1 MKHTTIGKQLL
12 ALACALL
19 LAASLLPPAVTA
31 YAAATV
37 PATPDTAADGA
48 KTGEAKTD
56 AEPET
61 KTDGAK
67 ADAKTDDKKPDDT
80 KTETKPGDT
89 KPETNKQTAEELRK
103 EYDRLQQ
110 EINGKR
116 QEMDSLKTEL
126 AQIKN
131 QKATTQ
137 QQKNVLDQRNAA
149 LQGEINL
156 LEAQIDVT
164 NRSISANET
173 LEQRQTDLFHRQIR
187 MEEEQGTV
195 SYWSVLFK
203 ATSFSDLVSRIDFIN
218 EIVRYNKQVINDLRR
233 TRQELAQDK
242 AALEQQNEAL
252 AASKKEL
259 EGQISESMRM
269 LAEYIKT
276 EEGKQAEYDAIKAE
290 EEALDGLI
298 AAAEAKARELG
309 LDEIAGTVGGY
320 AWPCSSIRWITSM
333 FGGRQSPG
341 GIGSTNHKGVDIGTP
356 MGTPVLAA
364 KAGTVTWASWNGGYG
379 NCVIINHGKGNS
391 TLYGHLSGYNVSV
404 GDQVSQGQVIA
415 YSGNTGNSTGPH
427 LHFGI
432 MEGDTWID
440 PLNYLTGWH
449 YNG

>member
-1 MKHTTIGKQLL
+1 MRHITLWKKAL
-12 ALACALL
+12 ALLCALL

-31 YAAATV
+31 YASATV
-37 PATPDTAADGA
+37 PATPDTAAD
-48 KTGEAKTD
+48 
-56 AEPET
+56 
-61 KTDGAK
+61 
-67 ADAKTDDKKPDDT
+67 DT
-80 KTETKPGDT
+80 KTGDT
-89 KPETNKQTAEELRK
+89 KMDMKADSANQDAEELRK

-110 EINGKR
+110 EINDKR
-116 QEMDSLKTEL
+116 QEMDSLKNEL
-126 AQIKN
+126 TQIKN
-131 QKATTQ
+131 QKADTQ
-137 QQKNVLDQRNAA
+137 KQKNVLDQRNAA

-156 LEAQIDVT
+156 LEEQIDVT
-164 NRSISANET
+164 SRSISANET
-173 LEQRQTDLFHRQIR
+173 LEQHQTELFHQQIR

-218 EIVRYNKQVINDLRR
+218 EIVRYNKQVIEDLRQ
-233 TRQELAQDK
+233 TRQELADDK
-242 AALEQQNEAL
+242 AALEEQNEAL
-252 AASKKEL
+252 ASSKKEL

-269 LAEYIKT
+269 LAEYVKT

-309 LDEIAGTVGGY
+309 MDEIAGTVGGY

-379 NCVIINHGKGNS
+379 NCVIISHGKGNS

-432 MEGDTWID
+432 MEGDTWVD

>member
-12 ALACALL
+12 ALTCALL
-19 LAASLLPPAVTA
+19 LTASLLSPAVTA

-56 AEPET
+56 AEPEV

-80 KTETKPGDT
+80 KTETKPET
-89 KPETNKQTAEELRK
+89 KPNANKQTAEELRK

>member
-1 MKHTTIGKQLL
+1 MRHITLWKKAL
-12 ALACALL
+12 ALLCALL

-31 YAAATV
+31 YASATV
-37 PATPDTAADGA
+37 PATPDTAAD
-48 KTGEAKTD
+48 
-56 AEPET
+56 
-61 KTDGAK
+61 
-67 ADAKTDDKKPDDT
+67 DT
-80 KTETKPGDT
+80 KTGDT
-89 KPETNKQTAEELRK
+89 KMDMKADSANQDAEELRK

-110 EINGKR
+110 EINDKR
-116 QEMDSLKTEL
+116 QEMDSLKNEL
-126 AQIKN
+126 TQIKN
-131 QKATTQ
+131 QKADTQ
-137 QQKNVLDQRNAA
+137 KQKNVLDQRNAA

-156 LEAQIDVT
+156 LEEQIDVT
-164 NRSISANET
+164 SRSISANET
-173 LEQRQTDLFHRQIR
+173 LEQHQTELFHQQIR

-218 EIVRYNKQVINDLRR
+218 EIVRYNKQVIEDLRQ
-233 TRQELAQDK
+233 TRQELADDK
-242 AALEQQNEAL
+242 AALEEQNEAL
-252 AASKKEL
+252 ASSKKEL

-269 LAEYIKT
+269 LAEYVKT

-309 LDEIAGTVGGY
+309 MDEIAGTVGGY

-341 GIGSTNHKGVDIGTP
+341 GIGSTNHKGVDSGTP

-379 NCVIINHGKGNS
+379 NCVIISHGKGNS

-432 MEGDTWID
+432 MEGDTWVD